1 MFRMFVGLVIGG
13 TLLLGA
19 AAAPTNLRAAGSER
33 KAAPNFSLDDSQG
46 KVLKLSDFHGKVVL
60 LDFWATWCHGC
71 KTEIPW
77 FMEFHKKYESDGLAV
92 IGVSMDDDGWKSV
105 KPFLTEWKIK
115 YPIVVGNQELGKLY
129 SVESMP
135 VTLLIDREG
144 RIAETHAG
152 VVQKDSFEK
161 ELKDLLGE
169 GK

>member
-1 MFRMFVGLVIGG
+1 MFRMLVALAIGG

-19 AAAPTNLRAAGSER
+19 AAGPSHLRAAASER
-33 KAAPNFSLDDSQG
+33 KPAPNFSLDDSQG
-46 KVLKLSDFHGKVVL
+46 KAIKLSDFHGKVVL

-92 IGVSMDDDGWKSV
+92 IGVSMDEDGWKAV
-105 KPFLTEWKIK
+105 KPFVTEWKIP
-115 YPIVVGNQELGKLY
+115 YSIVVGNQELGKLY

-144 RIAETHAG
+144 RIAATHPG
-152 VVQKDSFEK
+152 VVQKDAFEK
-161 ELKDLLGE
+161 ELKDLLSE

>member
-1 MFRMFVGLVIGG
+1 MFRVLVGFVIGG
-13 TLLLGA
+13 ALLLGA
-19 AAAPTNLRAAGSER
+19 TAVPTNLRAAASER

-46 KVLKLSDFHGKVVL
+46 KTLRLSDFRGKVVL

-92 IGVSMDDDGWKSV
+92 IGVSMDDDGWKAV
-105 KPFLTEWKIK
+105 KPFVTDWKIP

-144 RIAETHAG
+144 RIAATHAG
-152 VVQKDSFEK
+152 VVQKGAFEEEIK
-161 ELKDLLGE
+161 SLLQE
-169 GK
+169 K

>member
-1 MFRMFVGLVIGG
+1 MIRFVVGFAIAA
-13 TLLLGA
+13 TLLAGA
-19 AAAPTNLRAAGSER
+19 AAGPTNVRATASER
-33 KAAPNFSLDDSQG
+33 KPAPNFSLDDAQG
-46 KVLKLSDFHGKVVL
+46 KTVKLSDLRGKVVL

-105 KPFLTEWKIK
+105 KPFVTEWKIS

-129 SVESMP
+129 SVDGMP